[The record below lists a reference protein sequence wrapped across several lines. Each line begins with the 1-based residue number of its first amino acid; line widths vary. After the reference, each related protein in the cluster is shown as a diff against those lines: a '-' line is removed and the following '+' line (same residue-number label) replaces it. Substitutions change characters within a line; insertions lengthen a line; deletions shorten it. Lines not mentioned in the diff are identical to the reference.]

1 MFLRKTS
8 NRSYKGSVI
17 AETALAIPLLLGITF
32 VIIEFGNVLYLT
44 NTLNQ
49 ISRFAARSAS
59 VTQSYT
65 QQGLIDASKA
75 SSLLPDVSKL
85 TLNVTPAPG
94 AARSV
99 GATITVTAQYSY
111 TPIVNPFGFFNS
123 NTSWAPKIKGVSVS
137 RSEVSS

>member
-1 MFLRKTS
+1 MFLRKIFK
-8 NRSYKGSVI
+8 RSYKGSVM
-17 AETALAIPLLLGITF
+17 AEAALAIPLLLGVAF

-49 ISRFAARSAS
+49 ISRSAARYAS

-94 AARSV
+94 AAKSI
-99 GATITVTAQYSY
+99 GTTITITTQYSY
-111 TPIVNPFGFFNS
+111 TPLINPFGFFNS
-123 NTSWAPKIKGVSVS
+123 NTQWAPQIKGISVA
-137 RSEVSS
+137 RAEVSS

>member
-1 MFLRKTS
+1 MFFRKKI
-8 NRSYKGSVI
+8 NRSYKGSVM
-17 AETALAIPLLLGITF
+17 AEAALAIPLLLGITF

-49 ISRFAARSAS
+49 ISRSAARYAS
-59 VTQSYT
+59 VTPSYT

-75 SSLLPDVSKL
+75 SSLLPDISKL

-94 AARSV
+94 TARSI

-111 TPIVNPFGFFNS
+111 IPLVNPFGFFNS
-123 NTSWAPKIKGVSVS
+123 NQAWAPTIRGISAA